1 MSAAPGA
8 SGSRPATMAARA
20 RDAWKGAEVLLHT
33 LTGRPDLDGQEL
45 LMEARRQDKLD
56 MEGMHALVA
65 MREWV
70 ERTLAPGSAAQ
81 MLSLPPTEA
90 ERDVAHNVLS
100 ALQRATAQ
108 TPPVDAASATLP
120 LQPVATAPSPWAPQ
134 ATYEGTASVNDSRP
148 TPSAPYSAPP
158 IVAANRA
165 TTSDAPTELQVT
177 RSPSWSSGAIMA
189 VALVVVAVVGVGGW
203 ALLRSTT
210 SDSSAYTEQGVEA
223 YARGSMEAARIP
235 LAKAV
240 EVNPQDVRA
249 LIYLGR
255 IAREQGN
262 LATARKYLET
272 AIRIEPDNALAL
284 RELASALLA
293 DEQYELARRFYVRA
307 LSVDPNDRTSQ
318 GFLACSLKHLNRD
331 EEATRWF
338 DRAGTGA
345 WTQCAAAAPGR
356 AIGK

>member
-1 MSAAPGA
+1 M
-8 SGSRPATMAARA
+8 
-20 RDAWKGAEVLLHT
+20 EVLLHT
-33 LTGRPDLDGQEL
+33 LTGRTDLEGQEL
-45 LMEARRQDKLD
+45 LMEARRQDTLD

-70 ERTLAPGSAAQ
+70 DRTLAPGSAAQ
-81 MLSLPPTEA
+81 VLSLPPTDA
-90 ERDVAHNVLS
+90 ERDMAHNALS
-100 ALQRATAQ
+100 ALQRATAL
-108 TPPVDAASATLP
+108 TPLGGAASATLP
-120 LQPVATAPSPWAPQ
+120 PQPVGSVPSPWAPQ
-134 ATYEGTASVNDSRP
+134 AAYDGTASVNDSRP
-148 TPSAPYSAPP
+148 SASAPYSAPP

-165 TTSDAPTELQVT
+165 PASDAPPERQAT
-177 RSPSWSSGAIMA
+177 RSSSWSSGAIMA
-189 VALVVVAVVGVGGW
+189 VVLVVVAVVGVAGW
-203 ALLRSTT
+203 ALLRNTT
-210 SDSSAYTEQGVEA
+210 SDSSGLTEQGVEA
-223 YARGSMEAARIP
+223 YTRGSMEAARIP

-240 EVNPQDVRA
+240 EANPQDVRA

-293 DEQYELARRFYVRA
+293 DQQYELARRFYVRA
-307 LSVDPNDRTSQ
+307 LTVHPDDRTSQ

-338 DRAGTGA
+338 ERAGAGA
-345 WTQCAAAAPGR
+345 WTQCAVTAPGQV
-356 AIGK
+356 IGK